1 MSLLGRAASA
11 PDPAVRIASAPV
23 LGALGEAALPA
34 APALVEAIGLDNREA
49 RIAAGKALAALGPA
63 VVSELIKA
71 LNRPGHFLRL
81 NALTL
86 LRGFGDPAREAIPAL
101 VRIALDEPDAEVRA
115 RAIDALVAV
124 DSGGESGGLF
134 GPSRPIYGGKR
145 SLSLLER
152 RLSDGQPQ
160 GRLQAV
166 QVLAALSA
174 ARSFGESSV
183 TPLLGRALS
192 DPCAEVR
199 DIAARALIETRDD
212 EILKAV
218 DPKAIPSFLKL
229 LKDPDKEVRGDAMMT
244 IWTMGAAIAPWTR
257 DILAARQDPESTVS
271 IYASHTLK
279 AIGKVGLPYLAEA
292 LKDPSAAIRAEAAD
306 RLGLLGAEAVSALP
320 GLEALLDD
328 PEVTVRLDAAE
339 AILRIGPSSA
349 RVEATLIAVLRSR
362 QGTDH
367 RARAA
372 EALGETKRS
381 ERGRWS
387 GDSSWPW
394 TTRRR
399 SSG

>member
-1 MSLLGRAASA
+1 M
-11 PDPAVRIASAPV
+11 
-23 LGALGEAALPA
+23 
-34 APALVEAIGLDNREA
+34 
-49 RIAAGKALAALGPA
+49 
-63 VVSELIKA
+63 
-71 LNRPGHFLRL
+71 
-81 NALTL
+81 
-86 LRGFGDPAREAIPAL
+86 
-101 VRIALDEPDAEVRA
+101 
-115 RAIDALVAV
+115 
-124 DSGGESGGLF
+124 
-134 GPSRPIYGGKR
+134 
-145 SLSLLER
+145 
-152 RLSDGQPQ
+152 
-160 GRLQAV
+160 
-166 QVLAALSA
+166 
-174 ARSFGESSV
+174 
-183 TPLLGRALS
+183 
-192 DPCAEVR
+192 R

-381 ERGRWS
+381 EGEVVRGLVVALDDPSPLIRLRS
-387 GDSSWPW
+387 AQSLLELGVEKARAASILIALLPPEAGDGGVSSDAADLLGQLGPEGQPAIPALRNAIAAFPKSYNLLVCQFLIDGY
-394 TTRRR
+394 TLFSLTRASAIVTRQLMVIFALLR
-399 SSG
+399 